1 LGSNIPAEKITQF
14 YKENTMSV
22 PLEVFHKIYNDCC
35 STDYQFLLY
44 DIIGHSFHKNL
55 RELDYI
61 VEMPNK

>member
-1 LGSNIPAEKITQF
+1 
-14 YKENTMSV
+14 MSV

-61 VEMPNK
+61 VEMPNKQKTKQKIKLDDDSVNDA